1 MQPRAREGGE
11 RVSHSAVA
19 VVGVLVL
26 VGLMLLRMP
35 VAYAMALVGF
45 SGFAYVTSLQ
55 GALSILG
62 KDFWVMFSSYSLTVV
77 PMFVFMGT
85 VAFHSGM
92 GGRLYR
98 AAYRFL
104 GQLPGGLGIATCYAC
119 AAFGACCGSTTAAA
133 AAMGKVILPE
143 MKKYRYDPALATG
156 CVASA
161 GSLAILIPPSTIL
174 IIYGILTEQSIGK
187 LFAAGLLPGL
197 LLATLFALTVYV
209 ICRRNP
215 SLGPAGEKTTWR
227 ERFASLSGVGEMF
240 VLFAL
245 VMGGLFLG
253 WFTATEAGAAGAAGA
268 ILIPLLRRQLSWQ
281 GFVTSLAET
290 TRITAMVILIVTG
303 ATVFG
308 HFMAVTRV
316 PFELSEWVGGLGIS
330 PYLIMGLIIVGYLL
344 GGCFM
349 DSLALIT
356 LTVPVLYPV
365 ILKLGFDP
373 IWFGVVI
380 VLVGEMGVI
389 TPPVGINVYII
400 KGVAG
405 PDVPLHT
412 VFRGI
417 LPFLG
422 ALVLCTAAL
431 IAFPQIALFLPGF
444 IAW

>member
-1 MQPRAREGGE
+1 MSPHTIAIIGI
-11 RVSHSAVA
+11 A
-19 VVGVLVL
+19 VLVFL
-26 VGLMLLRMP
+26 FLMRMP
-35 VAYAMALVGF
+35 VAYVMALVGF
-45 SGFAYVTSLQ
+45 LGFAYVTSKPA
-55 GALSILG
+55 ALSILA

-85 VAFHSGM
+85 VAFYSGM
-92 GGRLYR
+92 GSRLYN

-143 MKKYRYDPALATG
+143 MKKYHYDAALATG

-174 IIYGILTEQSIGK
+174 IIYGILTEESIGK
-187 LFAAGLLPGL
+187 LFAAGILPGV
-197 LLATLFALTVYV
+197 LLASFFALTVYI

-215 SLGPAGEKTTWR
+215 SRGPAGVKATWKGR
-227 ERFASLSGVGEMF
+227 VASLAGVVEMF
-240 VLFAL
+240 ALFAL
-245 VMGGLFLG
+245 VMGGLFVG
-253 WFTATEAGAAGAAGA
+253 WFTPTEAGAAGAAGA
-268 ILIPLLRRQLSWQ
+268 LIIPLVRRQLTWR
-281 GFVTSLAET
+281 GLFDSLVET
-290 TRITAMVILIVTG
+290 TRITAMVFLIVTG
-303 ATVFG
+303 ATIFG

-316 PFELSEWVGGLGIS
+316 PFELSEWLGAMEVS
-330 PYLIMGLIIVGYLL
+330 PKVIMGFIIFGYLI

-356 LTVPVLYPV
+356 LTVPILYPV

-373 IWFGVVI
+373 IWFGVII

-400 KGVAG
+400 KGVAE
-405 PDVPLHT
+405 DVPLET
-412 VFRGI
+412 IFKGI
-417 LPFLG
+417 FPFL
-422 ALVLCTAAL
+422 VAL
-431 IAFPQIALFLPGF
+431 IVCAVILIIFPQIALFLPGLMQ
-444 IAW
+444 